1 MPFNTTMDGNLAP
14 FNGEIMTL
22 TNDECVE
29 VKTKCEQIAADF
41 VPNATNIAV
50 SLQYIVATYNKQ
62 DWKKAVNGLTYELID
77 KYDPAVNTQGIDP
90 SGILP
95 EPGAE
100 TQEPEQP
107 EPQPT
112 EGE

>member
-1 MPFNTTMDGNLAP
+1 MPFNTAMDGNLAP
-14 FNGEIMTL
+14 FNGDIMTL

-29 VKTKCEQIAADF
+29 VNTKCAQIIADF
-41 VPNATNIAV
+41 VPTSNVGAPDVQYVV
-50 SLQYIVATYNKQ
+50 STYNKQ
-62 DWKKAVNGLTYELID
+62 DWKKAINGLTYELLE

-95 EPGAE
+95 EPGAG